1 MLLLKHPRIIRLWR
15 EEPSLTF
22 YANLFLGEVLQVDT
36 KNDLVEVETYL
47 KEEGILVTNWFPISF
62 LKKPAE
68 TKRRGLKLETQV
80 HTNLV
85 RAPLYT
91 ELY

>member
-1 MLLLKHPRIIRLWR
+1 MLQID
-15 EEPSLTF
+15 
-22 YANLFLGEVLQVDT
+22 A

-62 LKKPAE
+62 LKKPAD
-68 TKRRGLKLETQV
+68 TKRRRLKLETQV

-85 RAPLYT
+85 KNLALLQGPILQIHRFPMISIEFSLGI
-91 ELY
+91 

>member
-1 MLLLKHPRIIRLWR
+1 MLQID
-15 EEPSLTF
+15 
-22 YANLFLGEVLQVDT
+22 A

-62 LKKPAE
+62 LKKPAD

-85 RAPLYT
+85 KNLALLQGPILQIHRFPMISV
-91 ELY
+91 EFSVGI